1 MIALAVAIAYD
12 KQAALRER
20 YLAQLCAPFAERI
33 IKNADL
39 PDTET
44 VNKIKPLEFPNW
56 LIRLNKVSKRSGT
69 T

>member
-1 MIALAVAIAYD
+1 MRNKFEGNDELIIALAVAIAYD

-33 IKNADL
+33 LKAAEL

-44 VNKIKPLEFPNW
+44 VNKPFHLF
-56 LIRLNKVSKRSGT
+56 
-69 T
+69 